1 MAKPSIYILLKIL
14 IYVKGMSCF
23 GGVCQG
29 SVNANNK
36 GLKNYLQRHID
47 NPLLKL
53 KPEMVEVLKKIKIES
68 TNTNIIRSIETI
80 LSEYSSLNPTNLPK
94 NSSPNPTILPN
105 NSSPNTTAKIRENED
120 IPNELNELR
129 KVYEDDYKIIQILN
143 SIIRGNYNKQNKQDT
158 RKILNKI
165 WPFLSKEAKKQDAE
179 NANTQALK
187 RRMEKLNPTG
197 GMIRQKVYTRKNR
210 RIRQRGI
217 TLKNKKHLPTT

>member
-36 GLKNYLQRHID
+36 GLQKYLQDYID
-47 NPLLKL
+47 NPLLLKL
-53 KPEMVEVLKKIKIES
+53 KPQMVEVS
-68 TNTNIIRSIETI
+68 
-80 LSEYSSLNPTNLPK
+80 
-94 NSSPNPTILPN
+94 
-105 NSSPNTTAKIRENED
+105 NTTAKIRENED

-143 SIIRGNYNKQNKQDT
+143 SIIRGNYNKQNIQDT

-165 WPFLSKEAKKQDAE
+165 WPFLSKEAKNQDAT